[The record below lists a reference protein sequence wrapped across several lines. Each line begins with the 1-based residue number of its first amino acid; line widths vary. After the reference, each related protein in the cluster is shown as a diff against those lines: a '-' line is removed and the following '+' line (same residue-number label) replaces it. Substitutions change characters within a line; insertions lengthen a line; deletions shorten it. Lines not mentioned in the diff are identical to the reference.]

1 MTLVVQ
7 MLVLYASK
15 RAFDFATMR
24 QRAINKRSTTW
35 SWRPQVTGWCA
46 PETPRKSRALNW
58 NPYHKENLFRQVLHI
73 KFGLF
78 AFLMFFPTPLRA
90 CWALRHGFGWLGM
103 ATKET
108 ARPSQNGRD
117 LDQSDLMPRYES
129 LVRSDEDVPGKW
141 NYVVNLEDPF
151 PLNPT

>member
-1 MTLVVQ
+1 
-7 MLVLYASK
+7 
-15 RAFDFATMR
+15 
-24 QRAINKRSTTW
+24 
-35 SWRPQVTGWCA
+35 
-46 PETPRKSRALNW
+46 
-58 NPYHKENLFRQVLHI
+58 
-73 KFGLF
+73 
-78 AFLMFFPTPLRA
+78 
-90 CWALRHGFGWLGM
+90 M